1 MSPPRPSGG
10 RRLTVVCLGLLA
22 GALALWGSTRLTWAS
37 AVVATA
43 RGPVPAEATGA
54 GIAPSVTGV
63 AVLAVAAVAAS
74 VAVSGIARRALGG
87 IVGLAGGASAW
98 VAFDSWL
105 SPPDAVTL
113 LRLSGTAASSEPVGD
128 VVVAQSAAPWLGVL
142 GGLLVLVAGIVL
154 VVADRSLPRMGAR
167 YAAPGAEKTAVDP
180 DRAAWDALDE
190 GRDPTV
196 DPGNAP
202 GPADLDHT
210 DATPDDGRG
219 PGRGGRRRAV

>member
-1 MSPPRPSGG
+1 MSPPRPGGG
-10 RRLTVVCLGLLA
+10 RRLAVVCLGLLA

-54 GIAPSVTGV
+54 GIAPSLTGV

-74 VAVSGIARRALGG
+74 VAVSGIARRALGL
-87 IVGLAGGASAW
+87 IVVLAGGASAW

-105 SPPDAVTL
+105 SPPDAATL
-113 LRLSGTAASSEPVGD
+113 RRLSGTASTEPVGN
-128 VVVAQSAAPWLGVL
+128 VVVAQNAAPWLGVL
-142 GGLLVLVAGIVL
+142 GGLLVLAAGLVL

-167 YAAPGAEKTAVDP
+167 YAAPGAEMSVVDP

-196 DPGNAP
+196 DPGNVP
-202 GPADLDHT
+202 GPADLDHP

-219 PGRGGRRRAV
+219 PGRGERRRAV

>member
-1 MSPPRPSGG
+1 MSPPRPGGG
-10 RRLTVVCLGLLA
+10 RRLAVVCLGLLA
-22 GALALWGSTRLTWAS
+22 GALAMWGSTRLTWAS

-54 GIAPSVTGV
+54 GIAPSLTGV

-74 VAVSGIARRALGG
+74 VAVSGIARRALGL
-87 IVGLAGGASAW
+87 IVVLAGGASAW

-105 SPPDAVTL
+105 SPPDAATL
-113 LRLSGTAASSEPVGD
+113 LRLSGTASTEPVGD
-128 VVVAQSAAPWLGVL
+128 VVVAQNAAPWLAVL
-142 GGLLVLVAGIVL
+142 GGLVVLAAGVVL

-167 YAAPGAEKTAVDP
+167 YAAPGAEKSVVDP

-196 DPGNAP
+196 DPGNVP
-202 GPADLDHT
+202 GPADLDHP
-210 DATPDDGRG
+210 DATPDDGPG
-219 PGRGGRRRAV
+219 PGRGERRRAV

>member
-1 MSPPRPSGG
+1 MSPPRPGGG
-10 RRLTVVCLGLLA
+10 RRLAVVCLGLLA

-54 GIAPSVTGV
+54 GIAPSLTGV

-74 VAVSGIARRALGG
+74 VAVSGIARRALGL
-87 IVGLAGGASAW
+87 IVVLAGGASAW

-105 SPPDAVTL
+105 SPPDAATL
-113 LRLSGTAASSEPVGD
+113 LRLSGTASTAPVGN
-128 VVVAQSAAPWLGVL
+128 VVVAQNAAPWLGVL
-142 GGLLVLVAGIVL
+142 GGLLVLAAGVVL

-167 YAAPGAEKTAVDP
+167 YEAPGAEKSVVDP

-196 DPGNAP
+196 DPGNLP
-202 GPADLDHT
+202 GPADLDHP

-219 PGRGGRRRAV
+219 PGRGERRRAV